1 MEITLEHAKNEDGTI
16 NTVPLVKYPVRI
28 VFTGTRGFEDY
39 ALFSKVTTQYIK
51 DKKLDLEHVLFISGN
66 AKSGAD
72 AFAIRY
78 AIENNIDYILFNAQW
93 DELGKSAGYIRNVE
107 MSKFATAFLAFCDQI
122 YKGTKHMID
131 ICSKINLPTRMF
143 IIKVDD

>member
-107 MSKFATAFLAFCDQI
+107 MSKFATACLAFWDQI
-122 YKGTKHMID
+122 SKGTKHMID